1 MKISTSGKTCPK
13 CESDA
18 LHRKFKSRWMRL
30 IRVSKYY
37 KCANCGHEIIVL
49 FGYKLGQSITLYSLI
64 GIVSIVC
71 TIIVLWVVVL
81 IAKDIG
87 YNERNV
93 KDFFKYFKV
102 TEEEDPNQSWD
113 ESEWDK
119 Y

>member
-1 MKISTSGKTCPK
+1 
-13 CESDA
+13 
-18 LHRKFKSRWMRL
+18 MRL

-37 KCANCGHEIIVL
+37 KCANRNHEIVVL
-49 FGYKLGQSITLYSLI
+49 FGYELDRRMPLYGFI

-113 ESEWDK
+113 EYEWDK